1 MASRV
6 NTSASAGNFIN
17 YYLVG
22 LALKSRTLKRY
33 LKKKKITQRT
43 FAKVLGLT
51 RFELRIRLYKRQK
64 FNYSEITSLVNF
76 LGAKVAIQI
85 VWFPTIEEKRRVK
98 KCVYEGEMKPT
109 YSTITYHFG
118 ETPSEE
124 KRRRIEEQ
132 NKESGEDWEQRE
144 DFKDYIFYIDELPS
158 RRFMRR
164 RKNGQW

>member
-1 MASRV
+1 MASRI
-6 NTSASAGNFIN
+6 NTSVSAGNFIN

-22 LALKSRTLKRY
+22 LTLKSRTLKRY

-43 FAKVLGLT
+43 FAAVLGIT
-51 RFELRIRLYKRQK
+51 RCELRSRLYKRRK
-64 FNYSEITSLVNF
+64 FNYAEITALVNF
-76 LGAKVAIQI
+76 LGAKAAIRI

-98 KCVYEGEMKPT
+98 KYVKEGEMKRT

-132 NKESGEDWEQRE
+132 NKESGEDWEQSE
-144 DFKDYIFYIDELPS
+144 DFEDYIFDMEELPS